1 MKSAFLKKI
10 IAATVVSTTLIT
22 LMPISAS
29 ADWRQINGYWY
40 YFNNGYKKTGWIIDG
55 GSMYYTDA
63 KGEMQT
69 GVVQINGN
77 IYLFSPSGEMQTGQ
91 AMIGNEIYTFDGN
104 GIAIGNKLPMPNK
117 AFDLYGYSTVPY
129 IPNQLVNGG
138 GSPKD
143 PVTNATSEFEK
154 ENECSLEFKDDD
166 GESLRIKKGQK
177 GDKIKL
183 YKPKKDDYVFVEWNT
198 KKNGN
203 GTSYDYDEEIKIKND
218 MTLYAQWED
227 EEEDGNNGSDSSDKV
242 AVTDIIVTG
251 EDDQSTIT
259 TNAGTLQMK
268 AEILPVD
275 ASNDEVTWSVE
286 NSTGAATIDQDGLL
300 TAAGNGIVIVKA
312 TAKDGSEV
320 YGKETV
326 TISGQTAGGGSG
338 SGGSGSGGSG
348 SGDGSDTEKPGPTLE
363 DYTIEKKDDTTVN
376 GSETNIKEYKTLA
389 ILRTDFKLKYVSA
402 TTLAVQGGGT
412 LDLTGC
418 KIKNLKINDANG
430 TFKLIVDSNTT
441 IENIEVNK
449 GTTIES
455 LGTIGNVNIDTTDVV
470 TIKGKVDSMNINS
483 SAKILLE
490 SSANIGK
497 VSVVADAKGTIIAGE
512 GHIGELTTKANIDLA
527 VASVTSVS
535 GTQNNSGSI
544 SLYKAK
550 IENFVELEKA
560 ILAVE
565 KAEESKL
572 DTDIASATNIVNAL
586 STEFAT
592 EKEELLS
599 RLDNITI
606 GKDEISNIKAAK
618 AAVEEAEQAV
628 VSISKS
634 ENKDDRDKAIDA
646 AKTKLQTA
654 KDKVNILT
662 STADKNNLLTR
673 INKAEKSMNK
683 YTELGSIIN
692 AIASGNFAG
701 INENTFINAGLTGVT
716 SSNFDKIKEK
726 LEVLKDS
733 SINTLEKVQVAIGDA
748 ISLIAQEKERD
759 SAKAEYETSIG
770 NSEKAVALLFE
781 NGRYPTTTGA
791 SVTYKVIATKGT
803 LKQAETD
810 LTTSKT
816 KLDKY
821 KSTIEKE
828 DKLKEAQE
836 RYDHAYYG
844 YKLAKKELIIENVKK
859 LFGND
864 DKTILA
870 SGVNK
875 AKIDEVSKEV
885 SEVQKLFKDDYD
897 GDVINLTISIEN
909 AYTLLEEK
917 NKIISSLCK
926 SVVLDG
932 NSANLSLSQV
942 NSKDLYQFK
951 IKLPSL
957 SSSEYTIGSDEV
969 TLLYNDTSV
978 FNIINNNTAQVKLN
992 IVDAG
997 KVISIPVLFKTG
1009 DTIPNSP
1016 LNWSYNTSGAIS
1028 KDNNSTWSED
1038 VTVGGYV
1045 FKFTVKY
1052 VTSEGNVVITMTPQ

>member
-29 ADWRQINGYWY
+29 ADWRQIDGYWY

-77 IYLFSPSGEMQTGQ
+77 IYLFSPSGAMQTGQ

-104 GIAIGNKLPMPNK
+104 GIAIGNKLPMPSK

-138 GSPKD
+138 GTPTD

-154 ENECSLEFKDDD
+154 ANELSVEFKDDD
-166 GESLRIKKGQK
+166 GESFRIKKIQK

-203 GTSYDYDEEIKIKND
+203 GTSYDYDEEIKVKND

-227 EEEDGNNGSDSSDKV
+227 IDDEDNDGSSSDKV

-251 EDDQSTIT
+251 EEDKNTIT
-259 TNAGTLQMK
+259 TNGGTLQMK

-275 ASNDEVTWSVE
+275 ASDDAVTWSVE

-300 TAAGNGIVIVKA
+300 TAAGNGTVIVKA

-326 TISGQTAGGGSG
+326 TITGQTAGGGSG
-338 SGGSGSGGSG
+338 SGGSGSGSG
-348 SGDGSDTEKPGPTLE
+348 SDGDGSDTEKPAPTLE

-376 GSETNIKEYKTLA
+376 GSEANIKEYKTLA

-455 LGTIGNVNIDTTDVV
+455 SGIIGNININTNEVV
-470 TIKGKVDSMNINS
+470 TIKGKVDSMNVNS
-483 SAKILLE
+483 AAKILLE
-490 SSANIGK
+490 GSADIGK
-497 VSVVADAKGTIIAGE
+497 VSAEAEAKGTIIAGE

-550 IENFVELEKA
+550 IQNFAELEKA

-565 KAEESKL
+565 KAEESRS
-572 DTDIASATNIVNAL
+572 DADIASATEMVNTL
-586 STEFAT
+586 SSEFAT
-592 EKEELLS
+592 EKTTLLA
-599 RLDNITI
+599 RINQITD
-606 GKDEISNIKAAK
+606 GKNEITKISEAK
-618 AAVEEAEQAV
+618 AAVEEAEQAIV
-628 VSISKS
+628 VISKA
-634 ENKDDRDKAIDA
+634 ENKVDRDNAINT

-662 STADKNNLLTR
+662 STADKNNLLRR

-692 AIASGNFAG
+692 AIISGNFTG
-701 INENTFINAGLTGVT
+701 IDENTFINAGLTGVNA
-716 SSNFDKIKEK
+716 SNVTDIITKLELISDEDAAKIKNIEDLQK
-726 LEVLKDS
+726 
-733 SINTLEKVQVAIGDA
+733 AIGQA
-748 ISLIAQEKERD
+748 ISDIAKEKEIAD
-759 SAKAEYETSIG
+759 AKNQYDIAFNDAEG
-770 NSEKAVALLFE
+770 AVKLLYV
-781 NGRYPTTTGA
+781 GGVTTG
-791 SVTYKVIATKGT
+791 SGATVKDDLDIYT
-803 LKQAETD
+803 LNNAGDKLSAA
-810 LTTSKT
+810 KI

-821 KSTIEKE
+821 KATGET
-828 DKLKEAQE
+828 EANINISQNKFDE
-836 RYDHAYYG
+836 INSAY
-844 YKLAKKELIIENVKK
+844 KVAKKTLITKQVEA
-859 LFGND
+859 LFTTYNSN
-864 DKTILA
+864 KILA

-875 AKIDEVSKEV
+875 SKLDEVNAKVV
-885 SEVQKLFKDDYD
+885 SLQSDFNNDS
-897 GDVINLTISIEN
+897 DVIGLKGKMDE
-909 AYTLLEEK
+909 AYKLLEEK
-917 NKIISSLCK
+917 EKIMNELWNNTDVTGNASSYTTK
-926 SVVLDG
+926 S
-932 NSANLSLSQV
+932 
-942 NSKDLYQFK
+942 NSKGVYQ
-951 IKLPSL
+951 L
-957 SSSEYTIGSDEV
+957 
-969 TLLYNDTSV
+969 
-978 FNIINNNTAQVKLN
+978 QVKLPN
-992 IVDAG
+992 TKSYSVDSITQRLLLNSIDVFEYDSTIKTAKISLKIGDIKTSQIVVLN
-997 KVISIPVLFKTG
+997 KVTDESDTPLAWKYNVPTSIE
-1009 DTIPNSP
+1009 DNSP
-1016 LNWSYNTSGAIS
+1016 VTKEGYSVKFTTKSAIS
-1028 KDNNSTWSED
+1028 GDD
-1038 VTVGGYV
+1038 CI
-1045 FKFTVKY
+1045 FT
-1052 VTSEGNVVITMTPQ
+1052 ITMTPQ